1 LGKLLAVHLSKNQI
15 NIRTSGGRF
24 QKLLTFPAFGSLKSM
39 NPYQQKKR
47 WKYSLLTFA
56 LVIASGSLLYTNYL
70 VRNIARSERTRAQV
84 WAMSMKQVLA
94 SDDNDFLN
102 YVFAVRDS
110 STVPAIVTDDKGD
123 ILLSRGL
130 DAGKTFIKLA
140 AEGNKKLKYEPEY
153 FESELVY
160 MKKQHEPIKLTV
172 LGTPWF
178 VYYKDS
184 PLLTQLKFFPYIQ
197 LSVIAIF
204 LLMAYTAFSS
214 SRKSEQNQVWVGLA
228 KETAH
233 QLGTPISSLMAWIE
247 LMKEKYDAEDDT
259 LIAEMEN
266 DVKRLEIVAD
276 RFSKIGSKPQLED
289 HKVYEV
295 VKDFVDYFRVR
306 VSKNISF
313 EMRGNP
319 YMQAGLNVPLFDW
332 VLENL
337 LKNAVNAIEG
347 KGLITVEISG
357 NKIKKQVF
365 IDVTDTGKGIPRSKF
380 DTVFQ
385 PGYTTRKRG
394 WGLGLSLTKR
404 MIENYHNGQIF
415 VRDSEVGK
423 GTTFR
428 IVLKNTKYDKQT
440 SNR

>member
-1 LGKLLAVHLSKNQI
+1 
-15 NIRTSGGRF
+15 
-24 QKLLTFPAFGSLKSM
+24 M

-56 LVIASGSLLYTNYL
+56 VIIASGSLLYTSYL
-70 VRNIARSERTRAQV
+70 VRNIARSERTRAEV
-84 WAMSMKQVLA
+84 WALTMKQLLT

-110 STVPAIVTDDKGD
+110 LTVPAIVTNIKGE
-123 ILLSRGL
+123 IQFSRGL
-130 DAGKTFIKLA
+130 DKTKALTKLQA
-140 AEGNKKLKYEPEY
+140 DGNKSLTYDPEY
-153 FESELVY
+153 FMRELSYMQDQHTPIRYKVY
-160 MKKQHEPIKLTV
+160 NEQWL
-172 LGTPWF
+172 

-184 PLLTQLKFFPYIQ
+184 PLLTQLKYFPYIQ

-204 LLMAYTAFSS
+204 LLLAYTAFSS
-214 SRKSEQNQVWVGLA
+214 SRKSEQDQVWVGLA

-247 LMKEKYDAEDDT
+247 LMKEKYNSENDS

-276 RFSKIGSKPQLED
+276 RFSKIGSTPKLEA

-306 VSKNISF
+306 VSKNIRF
-313 EMRGNP
+313 ELTGNP
-319 YMQAGLNVPLFDW
+319 HLEAGLNVPLFDW

-347 KGLITVEISG
+347 KGSIHVDISG

-365 IDVTDTGKGIPRSKF
+365 IDVTDSGKGIPRSKF

-415 VRDSEVGK
+415 VKDSELGK

-428 IVLKNTKYDKQT
+428 IVLKNTRYDKQT
-440 SNR
+440 KS